1 MLIPN
6 SAMGNLSDRVIT
18 NEYDGNRAKINEVAS
33 LELKKD
39 HLVGMQPG
47 QQSQDMSAGSQL
59 VELSS
64 FAPTPGANNTIVEEK
79 K

>member
-39 HLVGMQPG
+39 HLVGM
-47 QQSQDMSAGSQL
+47 
-59 VELSS
+59 
-64 FAPTPGANNTIVEEK
+64 
-79 K
+79 